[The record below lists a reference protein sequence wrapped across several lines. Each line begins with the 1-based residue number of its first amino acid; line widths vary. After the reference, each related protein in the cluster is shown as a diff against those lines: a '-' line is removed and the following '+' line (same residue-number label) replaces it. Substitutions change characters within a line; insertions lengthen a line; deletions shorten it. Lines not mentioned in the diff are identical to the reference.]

1 MTTALR
7 RALEA
12 VCPDRVIDRE
22 HPRYDATRLLFNGMH
37 DRRPR
42 LIVLP
47 SDREELR
54 RVVPLARESGL
65 PLAVRGAGHNIAGTA
80 GVDDGVVLD
89 LRLLDRVR
97 IDPQRRTARVQGG
110 ANWAQFDASA
120 SRHGLAVT
128 GGTFDTTG
136 VGGLTLGGGIG
147 HLMGRYG
154 LSCDNVLTYSLVTAD
169 GDRLAV
175 DAETE
180 PELDWALRGAGH
192 DFGIV
197 DEFVF
202 RLHPVTTVYG
212 GTVAYPA
219 HEMTRAVELF
229 RRLGS
234 EGPDELVC
242 ILLLERYG
250 RAQDPAAVLSVC
262 YSGTDPTCPGLLDK
276 QLRSL
281 EVLDWQVEERPYL
294 SMQQLLGR
302 LPYGLRH
309 YWSARC
315 TDELPDELIAALV
328 ERFQAGRRRGEFN
341 DTVYLEAFGGAV
353 RREAER
359 PSAVGWRT
367 ARFNVT
373 GMAIWEPAAADEEQ
387 IAWARSVARAAEPW
401 GVFGDGYV
409 NYVSDAGTDRAGT
422 ARAVRTYG
430 ERGYR
435 RLAALKRRL
444 DPDNVFRSTY
454 SIDPAAIDPA
464 AIDPAAV
471 DPSAGE

>member
-1 MTTALR
+1 MTSTLR
-7 RALEA
+7 RALET
-12 VCPDRVIDRE
+12 VCPERVIDPR
-22 HPRYDATRLLFNGMH
+22 HPRYDATRQLFNGMH

-47 SDREELR
+47 CDREELR
-54 RVVPLARESGL
+54 RVVQLAREAGL

-80 GVDDGVVLD
+80 GVDDGVVID

-97 IDPQRRTARVQGG
+97 IDPHRRTARVQGG
-110 ANWAQFDASA
+110 ATWAQFDAAA

-154 LSCDNVLTYSLVTAD
+154 LSCDNVLEYSLVTAD

-175 DAETE
+175 DADTD

-192 DFGIV
+192 NFGVV

-202 RLHPVTTVYG
+202 RLHPVTTVHG

-229 RRLGS
+229 RRLGT
-234 EGPDELVC
+234 EGPDGLVC
-242 ILLLERYG
+242 ILLLERFG
-250 RAQDPAAVLSVC
+250 PAQEPAAVLSVC
-262 YSGTDPTCPGLLDK
+262 YSGTDPGYPALLDK
-276 QLRSL
+276 QLREP
-281 EVLDWQVEERPYL
+281 EVLDWQVERRPYL
-294 SMQQLLGR
+294 SMQQFLGR

-315 TDELPDELIAALV
+315 TDGLPDELIAALV
-328 ERFQAGRRRGEFN
+328 ERFHAGRWRGEFN

-353 RREAER
+353 RREPER

-373 GMAIWEPAAADEEQ
+373 GMAIWEAADADPER

-401 GVFGDGYV
+401 GTSGDGYV
-409 NYVSDAGTDRAGT
+409 NYLSDPEGSDT

-430 ERGYR
+430 ERGHQ

-444 DPDNVFRSTY
+444 DPDNVFR
-454 SIDPAAIDPA
+454 PAFAIAPA
-464 AIDPAAV
+464 TGA
-471 DPSAGE
+471 